1 MFVIP
6 PKLNNKLFKELPKI
20 LSDELI
26 NSKKFDI
33 SNIIESSINTELK
46 LVELEKKRKIKLL
59 KLKFVRKIKIIIRKN
74 DEKENHKALNLF
86 IEYYLKEINAGF
98 RSYLFPILE
107 LILPVVINF
116 LLYSLTFA
124 QFFKNFLGQTLTR
137 KKVIVRGNKNLI
149 RSLDKKG
156 ALVFLPTHVSHID
169 SLIIAYALIK
179 LRVKPPLW
187 GAGLNLFTNFI
198 LSYLMNSVGCYKID
212 RRKKNVLYLETL
224 KEYST
229 YQLSNKYNSLFYP
242 GGTRSRSGAI
252 ETKLKLGLLGTITK
266 AFLNKVKENNEI
278 SQIYIVP
285 ITLSYSI
292 VPEAECLSY
301 ENFFGKHAHRKMLQR
316 LQIKFSKFFIELKR
330 IFNLARLNSTV
341 YCTFGDPIDPLGN
354 KVNSEGKAI
363 DSDGV
368 PIDFK
373 SSINITDQNL
383 QKNITVKLGE
393 IISDNFFKSS
403 VILPTQVF
411 LYSIVE
417 YITLNNPEL
426 SEHEIVR
433 LNPEENIV
441 TIAQLKVRIKRII
454 QKLINI
460 QKTKGMTL
468 DALIKENNYDKIVE
482 LGINTYTKEYNAS
495 PISINGDYIIP
506 KKIPLI
512 WYYSDRIRTFL
523 IENPE
528 NVVLK
533 KWIKNK

>member
-1 MFVIP
+1 MFLIP
-6 PKLNNKLFKELPKI
+6 PKLNNKLFKELPKT
-20 LSDELI
+20 LAQDLI
-26 NSKKFDI
+26 KNTKNDI
-33 SNIIESSINTELK
+33 NNIIESSINTELK
-46 LVELEKKRKIKLL
+46 LVELEKKRKN
-59 KLKFVRKIKIIIRKN
+59 KLKKIKFIRKIKTIIRKEN
-74 DEKENHKALNLF
+74 DLEKALMLF

-98 RSYLFPILE
+98 RPFLFPILE
-107 LILPVVINF
+107 ILLPILINF
-116 LLYSLTFA
+116 LLYTLTLT

-137 KKVIVRGNKNLI
+137 NKVIVRGNKNLI

-179 LRVKPPLW
+179 LKVKPPLW
-187 GAGLNLFTNFI
+187 GAGLNLFTNFLI
-198 LSYLMNSVGCYKID
+198 SYLMNSVGCYKID
-212 RRKKNVLYLETL
+212 RRKKNILYLETL

-266 AFLNKVKENNEI
+266 AFLNKVKEDKETSEI
-278 SQIYIVP
+278 FIVP
-285 ITLSYSI
+285 ITLSYSV

-316 LQIKFSKFFIELKR
+316 LQAKFSKFFIELKR

-354 KVNSEGKAI
+354 KVNS
-363 DSDGV
+363 DGV
-368 PIDFK
+368 PINTDGVPIEFK
-373 SSINITDQNL
+373 STINIKDLNL
-383 QKNITVKLGE
+383 EKNITIKLGE

-417 YITLNNPEL
+417 YISLNNPEL
-426 SEHEIVR
+426 TEHELVR

-441 TIAQLKVRIKRII
+441 TIGQLKVRIKRIVN
-454 QKLINI
+454 KLINI
-460 QKTKGMTL
+460 QKIKGMTL
-468 DALIKENNYDKIVE
+468 DPIIEANNYDKIIE
-482 LGINTYTKEYNAS
+482 IGINTYTKEYNAS

-512 WYYSDRIRTFL
+512 WYYSDRIRNYL
-523 IENPE
+523 IEQ
-528 NVVLK
+528 
-533 KWIKNK
+533 NKDSFSKPV